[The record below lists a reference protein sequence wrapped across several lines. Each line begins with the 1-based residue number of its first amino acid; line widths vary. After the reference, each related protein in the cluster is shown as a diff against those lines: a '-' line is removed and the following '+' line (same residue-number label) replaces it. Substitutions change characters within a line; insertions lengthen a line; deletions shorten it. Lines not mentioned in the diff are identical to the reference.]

1 MTGIPL
7 FMMLLGGVML
17 LGAGLMR
24 RSPTDAVILGVSGLS
39 FLLLALWPI
48 LGEWSFVGWGLPVLF
63 LGPPI
68 VGLVLILRS
77 RRHEALTWQ
86 RRGLRALGCL
96 ILVPALLLLAF
107 IAMLFMFGF
116 HGHGYFNDPVDGT
129 RNILLTAIFIV
140 SAAVTLAGISGV
152 YRSLGVVDRNRIEI
166 DDPAELALAQQRQRR
181 TQMLWAAAAL
191 AGAASIYVL
200 LSRPSEQELRR
211 GIIDC
216 SAPGTSEPLCS
227 RP

>member
-7 FMMLLGGVML
+7 VMMLFGAVML
-17 LGAGLMR
+17 LGAVLMR
-24 RSPTDAVILGVSGLS
+24 RSRTDALILGVSGLG
-39 FLLLALWPI
+39 FILLALWPI

-63 LGPPI
+63 LVPPV

-77 RRHEALTWQ
+77 GRHEALTWQ
-86 RRGLRALGCL
+86 RRGLRTLGCL

-129 RNILLTAIFIV
+129 RNMLLTAIFIV

-152 YRSLGVVDRNRIEI
+152 YRSLGVVDRNRLEI

-181 TQMLWAAAAL
+181 MQIIWAAAAI

-200 LSRPSEQELRR
+200 LSRPSQDELRR
-211 GIIDC
+211 GVIDC
-216 SAPGTSEPLCS
+216 SASGSSEPLCS